1 MPGLRAATAT
11 DLLRRPST
19 RLAIVAAAALV
30 ALIPHVPAPGASVRD
45 QTRLTLELGTTSIVL
60 IAQMFAGVTAVFAG
74 SSDGDRGQS
83 PEILAAPT
91 SATRSTIERL
101 LGTLQ
106 VASLLLTV
114 LVAVMLGTWT
124 AAGIP
129 VREIARMAAP
139 LIAAL
144 AGSAAFAALGLAL
157 GRLLRS
163 DLAVL
168 LVILIPFVP
177 PACSAANGPPLLT
190 SALAAALPP
199 IAGPIHAR
207 PYAFGGEVAGS
218 RDLLHTLAAL
228 VQAVAWTLLGST
240 APTRARTRAFD
251 AS

>member
-60 IAQMFAGVTAVFAG
+60 IVQMFAGVTAVFAG
-74 SSDGDRGQS
+74 SPDGDRGQS

-91 SATRSTIERL
+91 SHARSMIARL
-101 LGTLQ
+101 VGTLQ
-106 VASLLLTV
+106 VAALLLGL

-124 AAGIP
+124 ATGIP
-129 VREIARMAAP
+129 VSAIAGMTAP
-139 LIAAL
+139 LLAAL
-144 AGSAAFAALGLAL
+144 AGSAAFAALGVAL
-157 GRLLRS
+157 GRLLRP

-168 LVILIPFVP
+168 LVIVVPLVP
-177 PACSAANGPPLLT
+177 PACAATNAPQLLSAAL
-190 SALAAALPP
+190 SAALPP

-207 PYAFGGEVAGS
+207 PYAFGGEIAAT
-218 RDLLHTLAAL
+218 RDLLHVLAAL
-228 VQAVAWTLLGST
+228 VQAIAWTTLASASKG
-240 APTRARTRAFD
+240 APLSHARE
-251 AS
+251 SI